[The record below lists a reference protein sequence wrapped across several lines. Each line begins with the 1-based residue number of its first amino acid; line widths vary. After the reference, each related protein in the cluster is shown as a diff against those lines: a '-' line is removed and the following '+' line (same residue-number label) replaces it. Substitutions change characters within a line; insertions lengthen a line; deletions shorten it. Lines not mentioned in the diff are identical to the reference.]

1 MQLYIM
7 DNLTSGEWNI
17 INELLSKQKTWSSV
31 ASDKT
36 HNKYTLLNG
45 MTVEINIMFI
55 LLELEKL

>member
-36 HNKYTLLNG
+36 QNKYTLLNG